1 MDVAEIESGSDL
13 ITLIEKGHTS
23 VFTRFYTL
31 YFQKLLLASD
41 KYLKD
46 VYASEEL
53 VQDVFLKIWENPY
66 QLAEVKSIKSY
77 LYRAVIN
84 SSINYIN
91 RQKNIEQHHLKLAS
105 ELSDEYLIELDEENE
120 IIVLLRREIEK
131 LPLQC
136 RKIFKLNR
144 FENLKYRE
152 IAIQLNISEKT
163 VENHIGNALKILRER
178 FLNDASLNKRGK
190 AYLMLLNAFLY

>member
-1 MDVAEIESGSDL
+1 MDVAEIETGSDL
-13 ITLIEKGHTS
+13 ITLIEKGQTS
-23 VFTRFYTL
+23 IFTRFYTS

-46 VYASEEL
+46 IYAAEEL

-66 QLAEVKSIKSY
+66 QLTEVKSIKSY

-84 SSINYIN
+84 ASINYIN

-105 ELSDEYLIELDEENE
+105 SLSDEYLLELDEEHE
-120 IIVLLRREIEK
+120 IIVLLRNEIEK
-131 LPLQC
+131 LPAQC
-136 RKIFKLNR
+136 KKIFKLNR
-144 FENLKYRE
+144 FENLKYKE
-152 IAIQLNISEKT
+152 IAQQLNISEKT

-178 FLNDASLNKRGK
+178 FLKDSHLNKRGK
-190 AYLMLLNAFLY
+190 AYLMLMNAFLY